1 VNGPLGALVVLTDRR
16 QADRSLVD
24 VVRAAVDG
32 GARTVLLREKDLGPA
47 ERTALADRLRPVLDA
62 AGGRLVVSGPDPL
75 GGTAVHLSPTD
86 AAPPGARL
94 TGRSC
99 HGETDLRR
107 LSDEDYVT
115 VSPVFLTASKPGY
128 GPPLG
133 AAGLRRLAAATATPV
148 YALGGITTP
157 AQVAGCLAAGAAG
170 VAVMGAVMRADDPAA
185 LVRSLLEATP

>member
-1 VNGPLGALVVLTDRR
+1 VSRPLGALLVLTDRR
-16 QADRSLVD
+16 QAVRPLVD

-32 GARTVLLREKDLGPA
+32 GARAVLLREKDLDRA
-47 ERTALADRLRPVLDA
+47 DRAALAGRLRPVLAA
-62 AGGRLVVSGPDPL
+62 AGGRLVVAGPDPL

-86 AAPPGARL
+86 PAPPGARL

-99 HGETDLRR
+99 HDETDLRR

-115 VSPVFLTASKPGY
+115 VSPVFPTASKPGY

-148 YALGGITTP
+148 YALGGITAP
-157 AQVAGCLAAGAAG
+157 AQVARCRAAGAAG
-170 VAVMGAVMRADDPAA
+170 VAVMGAVMRADDPAK
-185 LVRSLLEATP
+185 LVRSFLEFPS